1 MSKPK
6 ILITNMDVHGVNF
19 YRSEQPAISLSKL
32 YDDEF
37 EIDYIKNIDWNNN
50 DFLKQYDI
58 IHGHRTLCDFSQMP
72 MLVEKLHSFGIS
84 VVLDIDDYWEVSK
97 EHPLYFAV
105 KKDGLKEKIIG
116 NLKIV
121 DAVSTTTPV
130 YENYI
135 KPYNKNILI
144 IPNGINRNLK
154 EWTPADDK
162 CTYDKLRILYLAGSS
177 HLQDV
182 SLLKDS
188 FEKLVDDVSI
198 SNKFQVHL
206 SGFDLRGTTTNYIVN
221 EEFIKEIQSIGIF
234 NEKLYKKLMANN
246 FDIVNTEEIPRYIV
260 EKYNN
265 SAITEQTRPIKPQE
279 TVWTRYEEIFTSNYK
294 LIKDKDYYNFLM
306 KFDLDAVYEK
316 QSEQNYFRHKTQ
328 GLYKFAANYKF
339 GDVALAPIKVYGK
352 GVNDDNSDN
361 RYQFA
366 KSNLKVIEAAFHK
379 VPVIASDVPIY
390 NHDKDWVDGKN
401 ILYVNPDRQYKDWYK
416 KIKYCI
422 NNPNHVKDMGEAA
435 YELACKR
442 YDIDVLSHIRADFY
456 RKLIKEKKENYQLV

>member
-1 MSKPK
+1 MKKPK
-6 ILITNMDVHGVNF
+6 ILITNQDVHGVNF

-37 EIDYIKNIDWNNN
+37 EIDYIKNPDWNN
-50 DFLKQYDI
+50 DEFLKEYDI
-58 IHGHRTLCDFSQMP
+58 IHGHRTLCDFAQMP
-72 MLVEKLHSFGIS
+72 FLVNKLHSFGIK
-84 VVLDIDDYWEVSK
+84 VILDIDDYWEVSR
-97 EHPLYFAV
+97 EHPLYHAV
-105 KKDGLKEKIIG
+105 KKDGLKEKIVG

-135 KPYNKNILI
+135 KPYNKNILV
-144 IPNGINRNLK
+144 IPNGVNRNLK
-154 EWTPADDK
+154 EWIPANDK
-162 CTYDKLRILYLAGSS
+162 CSHDKMRILYLAGSS

-188 FEKLVDDVSI
+188 FERLVDDSSLI
-198 SNKFQVHL
+198 NKFEVHL
-206 SGFDLRGTTTNYIVN
+206 SGFDLRGTTTNYTVN
-221 EEFIKEIQSIGIF
+221 EQFIKELQAMGIF
-234 NEKLYKKLMANN
+234 NEQLYKKLVANN
-246 FDIVNTEEIPRYIV
+246 FKITEIPEIPREIV
-260 EKYNN
+260 EKYNGN
-265 SAITEQTRPIKPQE
+265 VLQEHVQPIKPQD

-294 LIKDKDYYNFLM
+294 LIKDKNYHDFLM

-328 GLYKFAANYKF
+328 GLYKFAENYKH

-352 GVNDDNSDN
+352 GVIDDNSDN

-390 NHDKDWVDGKN
+390 NHDKDWVEGKN

-456 RKLIKEKKENYQLV
+456 RGLIKQEQPELV

>member
-1 MSKPK
+1 
-6 ILITNMDVHGVNF
+6 MDVHGVNF

-37 EIDYIKNIDWNNN
+37 EIDYIKNPDWNN
-50 DFLKQYDI
+50 DEFLKEYDI

-72 MLVEKLHSFGIS
+72 YLVDKLHSFGVKVI
-84 VVLDIDDYWEVSK
+84 LDIDDYWEVSR
-97 EHPLYFAV
+97 EHPLYHAV
-105 KKDGLKEKIIG
+105 KKDNLKDKIVG

-121 DAVSTTTPV
+121 DGVSTTTSV
-130 YENYI
+130 YADYI

-144 IPNGINRNLK
+144 IPNGVNRNLK
-154 EWTPADDK
+154 EWIPANDK
-162 CTYDKLRILYLAGSS
+162 CSYDKLRILYLAGSS

-188 FEKLVDDVSI
+188 FERLIADPAI
-198 SNKFQVHL
+198 ENKFQVHL

-221 EEFIKEIQSIGIF
+221 EEFVKELQGMGLF
-234 NEKLYKKLMANN
+234 TDQLYKKLVATN
-246 FDIVNTEEIPRYIV
+246 FNITNIPEIPKQIV
-260 EKYNN
+260 DKYNGN
-265 SAITEQTRPIKPQE
+265 TIREETRPINPQE

-294 LIKDKDYYNFLM
+294 LIKDKDYHNFLL
-306 KFDLDAVYEK
+306 KFDLESTYEK
-316 QSEQNYFRHKTQ
+316 QAEQNYFRHKTQ
-328 GLYKFAANYKF
+328 GLYKFAENYKH

-352 GVNDDNSDN
+352 GVMDDNSDN

-456 RKLIKEKKENYQLV
+456 RGLIKEKQEKLELV

>member
-1 MSKPK
+1 MKKPK
-6 ILITNMDVHGVNF
+6 ILITNQDVHGVNF

-37 EIDYIKNIDWNNN
+37 EIDYIKNVDWN
-50 DFLKQYDI
+50 DDALLKEYDI
-58 IHGHRTLCDFSQMP
+58 IHGHRTLCDFPQMP
-72 MLVEKLHSFGIS
+72 FLIEKLKSFGVTVI
-84 VVLDIDDYWEVSK
+84 LDIDDYWEVSK
-97 EHPLYFAV
+97 EHPLYHAV
-105 KKDGLKEKIIG
+105 KKDGLKEKIVG

-121 DAVSTTTPV
+121 DAVSTTTSV
-130 YENYI
+130 YANYI
-135 KPYNKNILI
+135 EKYNKNILV
-144 IPNGINRNLK
+144 IPNGVNRNLK
-154 EWTPADDK
+154 EWKPSDDK
-162 CTYDKLRILYLAGSS
+162 CTYDKMRILYLAGSS

-188 FEKLVDDVSI
+188 IEKLVDDVSI
-198 SNKFQVHL
+198 NNKFEIHL
-206 SGFDLRGTTTNYIVN
+206 SGFDLRGTTTNYTVN
-221 EEFIKEIQSIGIF
+221 DEFIQEMKSKNLF
-234 NEKLYKKLMANN
+234 TEKLYKSLIATN
-246 FDIVNTEEIPRYIV
+246 FDIINNPDVPRDIV
-260 EKYNN
+260 QKYNG
-265 SAITEQTRPIKPQE
+265 SVLKEHTQPIKPQE

-294 LIKDKDYYNFLM
+294 LVNDKDYYDYLM
-306 KFDLDAVYEK
+306 KFDLDAIYDKMEG
-316 QSEQNYFRHKTQ
+316 QNYFRHKTQ
-328 GLYKFAANYKF
+328 GLYSFAQNYKF

-352 GVNDDNSDN
+352 GIMDDTPDN

-435 YELACKR
+435 YELACKN
-442 YDIDVLSHIRADFY
+442 YDIDVLSHRRAEFY
-456 RKLIKEKKENYQLV
+456 RNIIKEKQQVLETV

>member
-1 MSKPK
+1 MRKPK
-6 ILITNMDVHGVNF
+6 ILITNQDVHGVNF

-37 EIDYIKNIDWNNN
+37 EIDYIKNIDWN
-50 DFLKQYDI
+50 DDAFLKQYDI
-58 IHGHRTLCDFSQMP
+58 IHGHRTLCDFPQMP
-72 MLVEKLHSFGIS
+72 FLVEKLKSFGVTVI
-84 VVLDIDDYWEVSK
+84 LDIDDYWEVSK
-97 EHPLYFAV
+97 EHPLYHAV
-105 KKDGLKEKIIG
+105 QKDKLKDKIVG

-130 YENYI
+130 YQKYI
-135 KPYNKNILI
+135 EPYNKNILV
-144 IPNGINRNLK
+144 IPNGVNRNLK
-154 EWTPADDK
+154 EWKPADDK
-162 CTYDKLRILYLAGSS
+162 CSYDKMRILYLAGSS

-188 FEKLVDDVSI
+188 IEKLVDDISI
-198 SNKFQVHL
+198 SDKFEIHL
-206 SGFDLRGTTTNYIVN
+206 SGFDLRGTTTNYSVN
-221 EEFIKEIQSIGIF
+221 EEFIKDLQGMRLLD
-234 NEKLYKKLMANN
+234 EKLHKKLVAAN
-246 FDIVNTEEIPRYIV
+246 FDITNIPEIPKVIFD
-260 EKYNN
+260 KYKGNVI
-265 SAITEQTRPIKPQE
+265 SEHTRPISPQE

-294 LIKDKDYYNFLM
+294 LVKDKNYYDYLM
-306 KFDLDAVYEK
+306 KFDLDAIYDKME
-316 QSEQNYFRHKTQ
+316 SQNYFRHKTQ
-328 GLYKFAANYKF
+328 GLYKFAENYKF

-352 GVNDDNSDN
+352 GVMDDNPDN

-401 ILYVNPDRQYKDWYK
+401 IIYVNSDRQYKDWYK

-442 YDIDVLSHIRADFY
+442 YDIDVLSDIRADFY
-456 RKLIKEKKENYQLV
+456 RNIIKQKQGKLELA

>member
-1 MSKPK
+1 MKKPK

-37 EIDYIKNIDWNNN
+37 EIDYIKNPDWN
-50 DFLKQYDI
+50 DDEFLKEYDI
-58 IHGHRTLCDFSQMP
+58 IHGHRTLCDFGQMP
-72 MLVEKLHSFGIS
+72 FLVNKLHSFGIK
-84 VVLDIDDYWEVSK
+84 VILDIDDYWEVSK
-97 EHPLYFAV
+97 EHPLYHAV
-105 KKDGLKEKIIG
+105 KKDGLKEKIVG

-135 KPYNKNILI
+135 KPYNKNILV
-144 IPNGINRNLK
+144 IPNGVNRNLK
-154 EWTPADDK
+154 EWIPANDK
-162 CTYDKLRILYLAGSS
+162 CSYDKMRILYLAGSS

-188 FEKLVDDVSI
+188 FEKLIDDVSLT
-198 SNKFQVHL
+198 NKFQIHL
-206 SGFDLRGTTTNYIVN
+206 SGFDLRGTTTNYTVN
-221 EEFIKEIQSIGIF
+221 EEFIKDLQAMGIF
-234 NEKLYKKLMANN
+234 NEQLYKKLIANN
-246 FDIVNTEEIPRYIV
+246 FKITEIPEIPREII
-260 EKYNN
+260 EKYNSN
-265 SAITEQTRPIKPQE
+265 VLTEHTQPIKPQE
-279 TVWTRYEEIFTSNYK
+279 TVWTRYEEIFTGNYK
-294 LIKDKDYYNFLM
+294 LIKDVDYYNHLM

-328 GLYKFAANYKF
+328 GLYKFAENYKH

-352 GVNDDNSDN
+352 GVIDDNSDN

-435 YELACKR
+435 YELACQR
-442 YDIDVLSHIRADFY
+442 YDIDVLSKTRADFY
-456 RKLIKEKKENYQLV
+456 RSLIKQEKLELV

>member
-1 MSKPK
+1 MRKPK
-6 ILITNMDVHGVNF
+6 ILITNQDVHGVNF

-37 EIDYIKNIDWNNN
+37 EIDYIKNPDWNN
-50 DFLKQYDI
+50 DEFLKEYDI
-58 IHGHRTLCDFSQMP
+58 IHGHRTLCDFAQMP
-72 MLVEKLHSFGIS
+72 FLVQKLQSFGIK
-84 VVLDIDDYWEVSK
+84 VILDIDDYWEVSK
-97 EHPLYFAV
+97 EHPLYHAV
-105 KKDGLKEKIIG
+105 KKDGLKEKIVA

-130 YENYI
+130 YEKYI
-135 KPYNKNILI
+135 QPYNKNVLI
-144 IPNGINRNLK
+144 IPNGVNRNLK
-154 EWTPADDK
+154 EWTPANDK
-162 CTYDKLRILYLAGSS
+162 CSYDKLRILYLAGSS

-188 FEKLVDDVSI
+188 FDRLIDDVSLT
-198 SNKFQVHL
+198 NKFEIHL
-206 SGFDLRGTTTNYIVN
+206 SGFDLRGTTTNYSVN
-221 EEFIKEIQSIGIF
+221 ENFVKEMQAMGLF
-234 NEKLYKKLMANN
+234 TEPLYKKLIANN
-246 FDIVNTEEIPRYIV
+246 FDIKNTPEIPRELV
-260 EKYNN
+260 QKYNGN
-265 SAITEQTRPIKPQE
+265 VLEEHTQPIKPQD
-279 TVWTRYEEIFTSNYK
+279 TVWSRYEEIFTSNYK
-294 LIKDKDYYNFLM
+294 LIKDKNFHDFLM
-306 KFDLDAVYEK
+306 KFDLDGSYEK

-328 GLYKFAANYKF
+328 GLYKFAENYKH
-339 GDVALAPIKVYGK
+339 GDIALAPIKVYGK
-352 GVNDDNSDN
+352 GVMDDNSDN

-442 YDIDVLSHIRADFY
+442 YDIDVLSKTRADFY
-456 RKLIKEKKENYQLV
+456 RSLIKQEKLELV

>member
-1 MSKPK
+1 MRKPK
-6 ILITNMDVHGVNF
+6 ILITNQDVHGVNF

-37 EIDYIKNIDWNNN
+37 EIDYIKNPDWNN
-50 DFLKQYDI
+50 DEFLKEYDI
-58 IHGHRTLCDFSQMP
+58 VHGHRTLCDFAQMP
-72 MLVEKLHSFGIS
+72 FLVEKLQSFGIK
-84 VVLDIDDYWEVSK
+84 VILDIDDYWEVSK
-97 EHPLYFAV
+97 EHPLYHAV
-105 KKDGLKEKIIG
+105 KKDGLKEKIVA

-135 KPYNKNILI
+135 KPYNKNILV

-154 EWTPADDK
+154 EWKPANDK
-162 CTYDKLRILYLAGSS
+162 CSYDKLRILYLAGSS

-188 FEKLVDDVSI
+188 FEKLADDVSLT
-198 SNKFQVHL
+198 NKFQVHL
-206 SGFDLRGTTTNYIVN
+206 SGFDLRGTTTNYSVN
-221 EEFIKEIQSIGIF
+221 ENFIREMQAMGLFS
-234 NEKLYKKLMANN
+234 EPLYKKLIANN
-246 FDIVNTEEIPRYIV
+246 FDIKNTPEIPIELV
-260 EKYNN
+260 QKYNGN
-265 SAITEQTRPIKPQE
+265 VLEEHVSPIKPQD
-279 TVWTRYEEIFTSNYK
+279 TVWSRYEEIFTSNYK
-294 LIKDKDYYNFLM
+294 LIKDKNFHDFLM
-306 KFDLDAVYEK
+306 KFDLDGSYEK

-328 GLYKFAANYKF
+328 GLYKFAENYKH

-352 GVNDDNSDN
+352 GVMDDNSDN

-435 YELACKR
+435 YELACKK
-442 YDIDVLSHIRADFY
+442 YDIDVLSKTRADFY
-456 RKLIKEKKENYQLV
+456 RSLIKQEKLELV